1 MKLINS
7 EQSYARAPAKP
18 MRLGSVD
25 LIGHLSLFL
34 DQSAAE
40 RLFCE
45 QSRFE
50 FWEVISL
57 ADAREDC
64 IDRELVF
71 VLLLGPVGAVRAAP
85 TCSTRERELV
95 QWT

>member
-7 EQSYARAPAKP
+7 EQLYARAPAKP

-25 LIGHLSLFL
+25 LIGDLSLFL
-34 DQSAAE
+34 DQA
-40 RLFCE
+40 E

-71 VLLLGPVGAVRAAP
+71 VLLLGPVGSVRAAP
-85 TCSTRERELV
+85 TCSTRERWLV
-95 QWT
+95 QWS